1 VDINNKTERFQSSV
15 NEKLEETL
23 KQKSEDAQM

>member
-1 VDINNKTERFQSSV
+1 MDINNKTERFQSSA